1 MNERIRELAL
11 AAGAGEWG
19 DSVIPAMMDI
29 EKFTRLIIQQCVDIA
44 YAEGD
49 NVAYL
54 ANYFGAER

>member
-29 EKFTRLIIQQCVDIA
+29 EKFTWLIVQQCVDIA
-44 YAEGD
+44 YEEGD

-54 ANYFGAER
+54 AHYFMGEK

>member
-1 MNERIRELAL
+1 MNERIRAL
-11 AAGAGEWG
+11 AIEAGAGEWG

-29 EKFTRLIIQQCVDIA
+29 EKFTWLIVQQCVDIA